1 MQTSRRW
8 FLIIPFC
15 YLQRERNLPCSGQ
28 TGLCQDKRCIK
39 LQQDRANRVRKD
51 DVKDGLCTCLW
62 KKKKRNKPSSSQLP
76 SQHAVAFW
84 TLCEWASLQWKVFH
98 FAEANPGLGPSDGV
112 NMNKF
117 TPHHVLP
124 EVRDI
129 FPPVIW
135 HLISA
140 MKEQPRVFQQ
150 CEVSAVGTRFLK
162 SSSSASLA
170 GSAPWVVLSGAI
182 GGWLFELHSQTSG
195 H

>member
-1 MQTSRRW
+1 MHKTSTRS
-8 FLIIPFC
+8 C
-15 YLQRERNLPCSGQ
+15 KQGQ
-28 TGLCQDKRCIK
+28 EGWCEGWTLH
-39 LQQDRANRVRKD
+39 VPME
-51 DVKDGLCTCLW
+51 
-62 KKKKRNKPSSSQLP
+62 KKKRNKPSSSQLP

-84 TLCEWASLQWKVFH
+84 TLFEWASLPWKVFH

-140 MKEQPRVFQQ
+140 MKEQPWVFQQ

-170 GSAPWVVLSGAI
+170 GSTPWVVLLGAI